1 MKKKPKQKKQQ
12 RHTFWFKLLLSTLLI
27 LILLL
32 VWVASNQNTASNISQ
47 TSSPTNNP
55 DDIGQVITPL
65 LEDTYVLTFEDEL
78 PDPVF
83 EGTTEEPT
91 IHPIE
96 NRHVLS
102 LIIDDVG
109 YNLHAL
115 ERLIALPY
123 AITVSILPDAP
134 YAQEAAMM
142 AHQHG
147 IEVMLHMPMQ
157 TANPKYQQKMEK
169 FYLHQDMDKQTFTS
183 VFEAALEKVPY
194 VKGVNNHMGS
204 QLTADQKS
212 MDWLMELCEKHNLF
226 FIDSRTS
233 AASIAAEAAQQSG
246 IYWNTRDVFLDHSVE
261 ASALQHAWD
270 SMLSCVQRNDACVML
285 AHPHKETLNF
295 LEKQAK
301 GLNYQAFV
309 TVSDVLK
316 ND

>member
-1 MKKKPKQKKQQ
+1 MKKKPKQKKQ
-12 RHTFWFKLLLSTLLI
+12 TFWFKFLLSILLI

-32 VWVASNQNTASNISQ
+32 VWVASNQNTVSNISQ
-47 TSSPTNNP
+47 IFSNTTNNT
-55 DDIGQVITPL
+55 DDIGQVIAPL

-83 EGTTEEPT
+83 KDSREDITV
-91 IHPIE
+91 HPIE

-109 YNLHAL
+109 YDLHAL

-123 AITVSILPDAP
+123 TITVSILPDAP

-147 IEVMLHMPMQ
+147 LTVMLHMPMQ

-183 VFEAALEKVPY
+183 VFEAALAKVPY
-194 VKGVNNHMGS
+194 VEGVNNHMGS
-204 QLTADQKS
+204 QLTSDQKS
-212 MDWLMELCEKHNLF
+212 MDWLMELCQKHNLF

-233 AASIAAEAAQQSG
+233 ASSVGADTAQQSG
-246 IYWNTRDVFLDHSVE
+246 IDWNTRDVFLDHSVE

-270 SMLSCVQRNDACVML
+270 SMLSCVQRNDTCITL

-295 LEKQAK
+295 LEKHAQ
-301 GLNYQAFV
+301 GLASQAFV
-309 TVSDVLK
+309 TVSEVLK
-316 ND
+316 KH